1 MLLIPKRIYKL
12 RLKRLKTNNKM
23 KLSYVKLILLFAFSF
38 FILACPMPHQFSGEL
53 EVVKTDGVQTES
65 KRFENDT
72 AVIKLDNA
80 EIQLKGNWNSNL
92 SPGLLIDIIVSNN
105 SKEDLI
111 LKFSEINLKTANG
124 ENGVIGDI
132 GKPKQNGTYTYLRE
146 AREDGKENT
155 DLPKD
160 FVLPP
165 NSTDTFHIGFL
176 TSESIEEDGGESLY
190 YFSVPIEFENM
201 ADSKKDLQVTF
212 KAVGNK

>member
-1 MLLIPKRIYKL
+1 MKYFFPKIYL
-12 RLKRLKTNNKM
+12 FPL
-23 KLSYVKLILLFAFSF
+23 LLFCF
-38 FILACPMPHQFSGEL
+38 FILACPMPHPLSGEL

-80 EIQLKGNWNSNL
+80 EIQLKGNWNSTL
-92 SPGLLIDIIVSNN
+92 SPGLLINIVVSNN

-111 LKFSEINLKTANG
+111 LKFSELNLKTAKG
-124 ENGVIGDI
+124 ENGVIGGI
-132 GKPKQNGTYTYLRE
+132 GKSEQDGTYTYLRE
-146 AREDGKENT
+146 ARKDGKENT

-165 NSTDTFHIGFL
+165 NSTDTFDVVFG
-176 TSESIEEDGGESLY
+176 TSESIEKDGGGSLY

-201 ADSKKDLQVTF
+201 ADSKKNLQVTF
-212 KAVGNK
+212 KAVENK